1 MQTSINNLES
11 NGKWWVLLSI
21 GVGTFMSALDIS
33 IINTILP
40 IVTKA
45 FQATVNQTEWIS
57 LIYLLFVS
65 GLLPSFGRLG
75 DLKGHK
81 SIYLTGFFLFILGSL
96 LCALSPSVL
105 SLILSRALQAFGAAM
120 LSSNSPAILTKNFP
134 PTQRGQALGLQAT
147 MTYLGLTIGPSL
159 GGWLT
164 ELWGWRSVFTINIP
178 VGIVAFMLSSHFIP
192 KEKPYTK
199 IVKFDY
205 TGALLFLS
213 GLTSLLLGLSMASE
227 WGWFSAQT
235 IGLNLCAIILAVIF
249 VWWEKHIAEPMLDL
263 HLFSI
268 PTISRSISAAVI
280 NYLCVYSNLFLMPF
294 YLLQGRSFLPG
305 RAGLIISIQPFIMAI
320 TAPISGTLS
329 DKIGTRIPALSGM
342 IILASG
348 TILLSLI
355 NNTTPI
361 FLLLTFLAIFG
372 LGIGIFITPN
382 SSAIM
387 GSAPINQIGIAAGL
401 LATARNVGMVLGI
414 GISGAVFTTVL
425 SRHNSTIVDGIF
437 PAIHTAYLAAFVIS
451 LLGVMV
457 TGFGKD

>member
-1 MQTSINNLES
+1 MQTTINNLES
-11 NGKWWVLLSI
+11 NGKWWVLFSI

-40 IVTKA
+40 IVTKE
-45 FQATVNQTEWIS
+45 FQAAVNQTEWIS

-81 SIYLTGFFLFILGSL
+81 SIYLTGFVLFILGSL
-96 LCALSPSVL
+96 LCALSPSVFF
-105 SLILSRALQAFGAAM
+105 LILSRSLQAFGAAM

-134 PTQRGQALGLQAT
+134 STQRGQALGLQAT

-178 VGIVAFMLSSHFIP
+178 VGICAFLLSAYFIP
-192 KEKPYTK
+192 KEKPHSNF
-199 IVKFDY
+199 VQFDY
-205 TGALLFLS
+205 FGALLFLS

-227 WGWFSAQT
+227 WGWISAAT
-235 IGLNLCAIILAVIF
+235 IGLNFCAIILVAIF

-263 HLFSI
+263 NLFSI
-268 PTISRSISAAVI
+268 PTISRSIFAAVI

-294 YLLQGRSFLPG
+294 YLLQGRSFLPA
-305 RAGLIISIQPFIMAI
+305 RAGLIISIQPLIMAI

-329 DKIGTRIPALSGM
+329 DKIGTRIPALLGM

-361 FLLLTFLAIFG
+361 FLLLCFLAIFG

-425 SRHNSTIVDGIF
+425 SRYNASLVDGIF
-437 PAIHTAYLAAFVIS
+437 PAIHAAYFAAFLIS

-457 TGFGKD
+457 TGLGKD

>member
-1 MQTSINNLES
+1 MQTSIENWES

-81 SIYLTGFFLFILGSL
+81 SIYLMGFFLFILGSL
-96 LCALSPSVL
+96 LCALSPSV
-105 SLILSRALQAFGAAM
+105 SFLILSRSLQAFGAAM

-134 PTQRGQALGLQAT
+134 PTQRGQSLGLQAT
-147 MTYLGLTIGPSL
+147 MTYLGLTVGPSL

-178 VGIVAFMLSSHFIP
+178 VGIIAFLLSAHFIP
-192 KEKPYTK
+192 QEKPYARD
-199 IVKFDY
+199 VKFDFI
-205 TGALLFLS
+205 GAILFLS
-213 GLTSLLLGLSMASE
+213 GLTALLIGLNMASE
-227 WGWFSAQT
+227 WGWFSALT
-235 IGLNLCAIILAVIF
+235 LGLIFCAIVLLVTF
-249 VWWEKHIAEPMLDL
+249 VWWEKHTAEPMLDL
-263 HLFSI
+263 NLFSI
-268 PTISRSISAAVI
+268 PTITRSISAAVI

-294 YLLQGRSFLPG
+294 YLLQGRALLPA

-329 DKIGTRIPALSGM
+329 DKIGTRIPAFAGM
-342 IILASG
+342 VILAIG

-355 NNTTPI
+355 NNTTP
-361 FLLLTFLAIFG
+361 LLLVLFFLAIFG

-387 GSAPINQIGIAAGL
+387 GSAPANQIGIAAGL

-414 GISGAVFTTVL
+414 GVSGAVFTTVL
-425 SRHNSTIVDGIF
+425 SRHNSILVNGIF
-437 PAIHTAYLAAFVIS
+437 PAVHAAYLAAFVIS

-457 TGFGKD
+457 TGLGKD